1 MRNLYIYIIS
11 IIIIFL
17 ILVVYVYSLLD
28 YGINIKTIGIYLIVF
43 SIILLIGFI
52 VLKLINKKIYDKDKN
67 SG

>member
-17 ILVVYVYSLLD
+17 ILVVYVDSLLD